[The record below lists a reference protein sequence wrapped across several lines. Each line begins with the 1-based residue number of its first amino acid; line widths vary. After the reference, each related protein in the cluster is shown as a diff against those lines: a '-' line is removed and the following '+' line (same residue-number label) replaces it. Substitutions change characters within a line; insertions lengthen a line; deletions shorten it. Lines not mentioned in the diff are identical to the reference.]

1 MRSIR
6 FIFISITIS
15 IITVFMV
22 ILSYFN
28 YQYSKSIILDNIENK
43 VIDVATLGASELN
56 SWLALRIVE
65 VETIANTPILKENNQ
80 NNINEYLGSQ
90 LEQLNSY
97 SSFWVSD
104 LNGDWYSP
112 LGTSG
117 SIKER
122 DYFPKVISTK
132 QTVISN
138 PLIGKADG
146 KLAIVV
152 AVPIIR
158 DGTMIGI
165 LGANVKAQELIQQ
178 VNAIQIGE
186 TGYANL
192 FQYDGTVIAHK
203 DESLILNYNPFQ
215 DSTSPLQS
223 IQNDILNQE
232 VGLHEMIVDGQS
244 LYISHAKLELTDW
257 VVVTHVYVSE
267 FMGSLTAFF
276 RTTIFSSIILLLVA
290 SIIVWFFTMRMT
302 RPIKKLQNIAELM
315 AKGDCTATVNIKD
328 KTEIGNLAS
337 SFSMMGKNFNL
348 LLKNIYSSASQVA
361 AFSEELTAT
370 AISTAER
377 ANEVSDVI
385 NDVAEEFRVQLDSV
399 EKMTNAVTQIS
410 SSISQVDDNIKD
422 VSISADKT
430 VEAAKNG
437 NKAVSSVIY
446 QMDQIK
452 EVVSNA
458 AKVIAEVGIRSQKI
472 NEIVD
477 TISNISEQTN
487 LLSLNAS
494 IEAARAGEQ
503 GRGFAVVAQE
513 VGKLAEQ
520 SNEATKKIA
529 LLVFE
534 MQESTK
540 KAISS
545 INEGTHEVT
554 IGANVVNDAD
564 TAFKD
569 IQNLINQL
577 LMQLQQ
583 ITKDVHS
590 IGSENDELVYAV
602 EEINNVS
609 KSIGPQT
616 KIVEDATKLQLLSIK
631 EIEKSMHEL
640 SKMGEKLIEEVGH
653 FKVE

>member
-28 YQYSKSIILDNIENK
+28 YQYSKSVILDNIENQ
-43 VIDVATLGASELN
+43 VIDVSTLGASELN
-56 SWLALRIVE
+56 SWLSLRIIE
-65 VETIANTPILKENNQ
+65 VETMANTPILKNN
-80 NNINEYLGSQ
+80 NYDSINEYLGSQ
-90 LEQLNSY
+90 LEQLEAY

-122 DYFPKVISTK
+122 DYFPKVISTQ

-146 KLAIVV
+146 KLAVVV
-152 AVPIIR
+152 AVPIIK

-178 VNAIQIGE
+178 VNAIEIGE
-186 TGYANL
+186 TGYATL
-192 FQYDGTVIAHK
+192 FQGDGTVIAHK
-203 DESLILNYNPFQ
+203 DENLILNYNPFQ

-223 IQNDILNQE
+223 IQKDILNQV
-232 VGLHEMIVDGQS
+232 VGLHKTIVDGQS
-244 LYISHAKLELTDW
+244 LYISHAQLELTDW

-267 FMGSLTAFF
+267 FMGSLNAFF
-276 RTTIFSSIILLLVA
+276 RTTIFSSIILLFIA

-315 AKGDCTATVNIKD
+315 ANGDCTATVNIKD

-337 SFSMMGKNFNL
+337 SFSMMGKNFNQ
-348 LLKNIYSSASQVA
+348 LLKNIHSSASQVA

-385 NDVAEEFRVQLDSV
+385 NDVAEEFRTQMDSV

-410 SSISQVDDNIKD
+410 SSIAQVDGNIKD
-422 VSISADKT
+422 ISLSADKT

-437 NKAVSSVIY
+437 NQAVSSVIY
-446 QMDQIK
+446 QMEQIK

-503 GRGFAVVAQE
+503 GKGFAVVAQE

-554 IGANVVNDAD
+554 IGANVVNEAD

-569 IQNLINQL
+569 IQSLINQL
-577 LMQLQQ
+577 LHQLQQ
-583 ITKDVHS
+583 ITEDVHS
-590 IGSENDELVYAV
+590 IGSENEELVYAV

-616 KIVEDATKLQLLSIK
+616 KVVEDATKLQLLSVK
-631 EIEKSMHEL
+631 EIEQSMHEL
-640 SKMGEKLIEEVGH
+640 SKMGEKLIEEVSH